1 MLTEPSASQKPG
13 TYKVVHSL
21 NHSVREPV
29 PDGYIYRIN
38 TGAPLPVGTDAVIMV
53 EDTRLHS
60 ELAPGEQGQDG
71 GEENEVTTLTMVD
84 PGENVRSCGSDIE
97 EGNIV
102 MEKGDVIGNTGGDIG
117 ALAFVGCRMVSL
129 PSLFLEFKNN
139 YFIRS
144 LYTGSQWSLS

>member
-1 MLTEPSASQKPG
+1 MLIASSASQKTG

-29 PDGYIYRIN
+29 PDGYIYRVN

-60 ELAPGEQGQDG
+60 ELAPGEQGQDV

-84 PGENVRSCGSDIE
+84 PNENVRGRGSDIE
-97 EGNIV
+97 EGSIV
-102 MEKGDVIGNTGGDIG
+102 MEKGDIIGNTGGDIG
-117 ALAFVGCRMVSL
+117 ALAFVGRGTVGFPPLFSEFRNNSFL
-129 PSLFLEFKNN
+129 RFLYIGNPSL
-139 YFIRS
+139 
-144 LYTGSQWSLS
+144 LS